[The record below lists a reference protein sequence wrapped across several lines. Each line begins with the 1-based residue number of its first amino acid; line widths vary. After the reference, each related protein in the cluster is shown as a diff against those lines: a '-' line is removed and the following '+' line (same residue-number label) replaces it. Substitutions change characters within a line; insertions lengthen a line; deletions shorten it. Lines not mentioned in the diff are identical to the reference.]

1 MPRKDRPSGYDWCV
15 DQATRRALS
24 GGDSRGRILIVEDE
38 VELAGVVKRRL
49 EDEGYQVSVAGSV
62 AETRALLRLH
72 PHNLV
77 ILDVLL
83 PDGSGFDLAPEIR
96 RSTSAPI
103 IFATALGED
112 SAVVRGLEAGGDDYI
127 TKPFNLGVLSA
138 RIKSLLRRSGL
149 GAPAPIELPPL
160 RIDLLAGQATISG
173 RPLRLTATE
182 LKLLALFA
190 TNPGRGFTQTEL
202 LELVWNDTSGLPTNT
217 VRVHI
222 SKLRRKLNQGVSP
235 AFELALTDDRRYAF
249 QRLTFL
255 V

>member
-1 MPRKDRPSGYDWCV
+1 V
-15 DQATRRALS
+15 DQVERRAPGS
-24 GGDSRGRILIVEDE
+24 EHRGRILIVEDE
-38 VELAGVVKRRL
+38 AELANVVARHL
-49 EDEGYQVSVAGSV
+49 EEEGYQVSVAGSI
-62 AETRALLRLH
+62 AQARAILRVH
-72 PHNLV
+72 SQNLV

-96 RSTSAPI
+96 RMTSVPI

-112 SAVVRGLEAGGDDYI
+112 ASVVRGLEAGGDDYI

-138 RIKSLLRRSGL
+138 RIKSLLRRSGV

-160 RIDLLAGQATISG
+160 RIDLLAGQATIGG
-173 RPLRLTATE
+173 RDLRLTATE

-190 TNPGRGFTQTEL
+190 TNPGRGFSQSEL

-222 SKLRRKLNQGVSP
+222 SKLRRKMNQGP
-235 AFELALTDDRRYAF
+235 NPPFELVLTDDHRYAF
-249 QRLTFL
+249 QRLTFM

>member
-1 MPRKDRPSGYDWCV
+1 V
-15 DQATRRALS
+15 DQAAKRVSAAE
-24 GGDSRGRILIVEDE
+24 SRGRILVVEDE
-38 VELAGVVKRRL
+38 AELAGVVARHL
-49 EDEGYQVSVAGSV
+49 EFEGYQVAVARSL
-62 AETRALLRLH
+62 AEARAVLRGH
-72 PHNLV
+72 SQNLV

-96 RSTSAPI
+96 RHSSAPI

-112 SAVVRGLEAGGDDYI
+112 ASVVRGLEAGGDDYI
-127 TKPFNLGVLSA
+127 TKPFNLKVLSA
-138 RIKSLLRRSGL
+138 RIKSLLRRSGV

-160 RIDLLAGQATISG
+160 RIDLLAGKATIG
-173 RPLRLTATE
+173 ARTLRLTATE

-190 TNPGRGFTQTEL
+190 TNPGRAFSQAEL
-202 LELVWNDTSGLPTNT
+202 LEMVWNDTSGLPTNT

-222 SKLRRKLNQGVSP
+222 SKLRRKLNEEP
-235 AFELALTDDRRYAF
+235 NPPFELVLTDDHRYAF